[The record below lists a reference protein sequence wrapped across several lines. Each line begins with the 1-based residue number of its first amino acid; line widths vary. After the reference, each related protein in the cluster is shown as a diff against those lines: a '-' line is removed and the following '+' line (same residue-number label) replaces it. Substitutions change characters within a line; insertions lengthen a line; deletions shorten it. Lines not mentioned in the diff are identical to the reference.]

1 MKKICFVIFLTA
13 NIFNA
18 QKIVKKSILNSEI
31 ASIALD
37 VTNIF
42 ELSID
47 TSQGDEMVLEASI
60 DGEYSQNLLVN
71 VRESGNTLFVSTGF
85 QPNFKNPN
93 DKLSAHKVIS
103 IGLKLLVPQQKKVT
117 ISGAGCNVSA
127 KGRYATLKVTLN
139 DGSCHLESI
148 SGIAEVATQ
157 SGTISVLAAS
167 AKIRATSKYGSVGRN
182 QIPSGDTFYDISSVT
197 GNILLDKIE

>member
-1 MKKICFVIFLTA
+1 MKHICLVIFLTA
-13 NIFNA
+13 NIFNG
-18 QKIVKKSILNSEI
+18 QKIVKKSIVNTEI
-31 ASIALD
+31 ASINID

-47 TSQGDEMVLEASI
+47 TAQGDEMVLEASI
-60 DGEYSQNLLVN
+60 DGEYSKDLLVN
-71 VRESGNTLFVSTGF
+71 VRESRNTLFVSTGF

-103 IGLKLLVPQQKKVT
+103 IALKLLVPQQKKVMIYGT
-117 ISGAGCNVSA
+117 GCNVSA

-148 SGIAEVATQ
+148 SGTAEVATQ
-157 SGTISVLAAS
+157 SGTISVSTAS
-167 AKIRATSKYGSVGRN
+167 AKIRATSKYGNVERN
-182 QIPSGDTFYDISSVT
+182 QIPSGDTFYAVSSVT
-197 GNILLDKIE
+197 GDILFDKIE